1 MSLEMKNVSH
11 IYQKGSAK
19 ESYAL
24 RDICLNVN
32 EGEFL
37 GIVGH
42 TGSGKSTLI
51 QHLNGLL
58 KPSRGEVFAVADFC
72 LFVCFE
78 DAGEIA
84 SRVFR
89 DLTTWVLL
97 A

>member
-37 GIVGH
+37 GIAGH

-51 QHLNGLL
+51 QHFNGLL
-58 KPSRGEVFAVADFC
+58 KPTNGEVIVDG
-72 LFVCFE
+72 VNINGKE
-78 DAGEIA
+78 
-84 SRVFR
+84 SKN
-89 DLTTWVLL
+89 VLKNL
-97 A
+97 